1 MFKLE
6 QTTVQVRE
14 MKKMIKLNSKL
25 IILGVSVVA
34 SSALFFTGCFASSSS
49 AGASSAKVESAANG
63 MYNPTKDALDGG
75 VTYKRENGMYTAYA
89 LNEQPTTGVNFGR
102 APTPNEL
109 KAWDADI
116 MPDGTG
122 LPEGSGTVEEG
133 EVLYDKDCAVCHGEF
148 GAGGKGYPTLTGGS
162 MASLTNQRT
171 CPGKDAPNRT
181 IGSYWPQAST
191 LIWYIRDAMPYANPK
206 SYTPDQ
212 MYAMTAYL
220 LYENGV
226 QIEGEDIEELNQ
238 DNFKKIVMPNR
249 DGFYPNIDGPEGVEN
264 VRAFFAEPKNF
275 GAVGTRCMTN
285 CGKEP
290 VARIANEITAVVP
303 PYSTERNL
311 PPVSEDAGPVS
322 EAEKMYEKSCAV
334 CHKTDAMGAPALGD
348 KNAWATVMEQGM
360 DRVNHNAINGIGG
373 MPPKGGAMDLS
384 DDQVKDIVKFMV
396 ESSK

>member
-1 MFKLE
+1 
-6 QTTVQVRE
+6 
-14 MKKMIKLNSKL
+14 MIKLNNKL
-25 IILGVSVVA
+25 IILGVSIAA

-49 AGASSAKVESAANG
+49 AGASSAKVQSAANG

-122 LPEGSGTVEEG
+122 LPIGSGTVEDG
-133 EVLYDKDCAVCHGEF
+133 EALYDRDCVSCHGEF

-162 MASLTNQRT
+162 IDSLTNQRT

-181 IGSYWPQAST
+181 IGTYWPQAST

-206 SYTPDQ
+206 SYTPDE

-220 LYENGV
+220 LYENGI
-226 QIEGEDIEELNQ
+226 QIDGEDIEELNQ

-249 DGFYPNIDGPEGVEN
+249 DGFYPNIDGPDGVEN

-285 CGKEP
+285 CGKES
-290 VARIANEITAVVP
+290 VARVTHEITNVEP
-303 PYSTERNL
+303 PYSTVRDL
-311 PPVSEDAGPVS
+311 PKTDSNAGASVS
-322 EAEKMYEKSCAV
+322 EAEILYEKSCLV
-334 CHKTDAMGAPALGD
+334 CHKTDNMGAPPVGD
-348 KNAWATVMEQGM
+348 KNAWVKVMEQGI
-360 DRVNHNAINGIGG
+360 DRVNHNAINGIGA
-373 MPPKGGAMDLS
+373 MPPKGGAMNLS
-384 DDQVKDIVKFMV
+384 DDQVKDIVNFMI

>member
-1 MFKLE
+1 M
-6 QTTVQVRE
+6 
-14 MKKMIKLNSKL
+14 MKINSKL
-25 IILGVSVVA
+25 IILGISAVA
-34 SSALFFTGCFASSSS
+34 SSALFFTGCFASGTTTATS
-49 AGASSAKVESAANG
+49 SSAKVEAAASG

-75 VTYKRENGMYTAYA
+75 VTYKREGGAYTAYA
-89 LNEQPTTGVNFGR
+89 INEQSTAGVNFGR
-102 APTPNEL
+102 TPTQNEL
-109 KAWDADI
+109 EAWDTDI

-122 LPEGSGTVEEG
+122 LPVGSGTVEEG
-133 EVLYDKDCAVCHGEF
+133 EELYDRDCAVCHGEF

-162 MASLTNQRT
+162 VESLKNQRT

-220 LYENGV
+220 LAENGI
-226 QIEGEDIEELNQ
+226 QIDGEDIEELNQ

-249 DGFYPNIDGPEGVEN
+249 DGFYPNIDGENGVEN
-264 VRAFFAEPKNF
+264 MREFFAEPKNF
-275 GAVGTRCMTN
+275 GAVGTRCMTD

-290 VARIANEITAVVP
+290 VMRIANEITAVEP
-303 PYSTERNL
+303 PYSTVRDL
-311 PPVSEDAGPVS
+311 PPVDDNAGPIS
-322 EAEKMYEKSCAV
+322 EAQRLYEKSCAV

-348 KNAWATVMEQGM
+348 KNAWATVMEQGI
-360 DRVNHNAINGIGG
+360 DRVNHNSINGIGG

-384 DDQVKDIVKFMV
+384 DEQIKDIVKFMI

>member
-1 MFKLE
+1 
-6 QTTVQVRE
+6 
-14 MKKMIKLNSKL
+14 MIKLNSKL

-109 KAWDADI
+109 KAWDSDI

-122 LPEGSGTVEEG
+122 LPEGSGTVDEG
-133 EVLYDKDCAVCHGEF
+133 EALYDKDCAVCHGDF

-162 MASLTNQRT
+162 ITSLTNQRT
-171 CPGKDAPNRT
+171 CPGKDAPKRT
-181 IGSYWPQAST
+181 IGTYWPQAST

-220 LYENGV
+220 LAENGI
-226 QIEGEDIEELNQ
+226 QIDGEDIEELNQ

-249 DGFYPNIDGPEGVEN
+249 NGFYPDIDGPNGVEN

-290 VARIANEITAVVP
+290 VMRIANEITAVVP
-303 PYSTERNL
+303 PYSTVRDL
-311 PPVSEDAGPVS
+311 PPVDESAGPVS

-334 CHKTDAMGAPALGD
+334 CHKTDAMGAPAVGD

-360 DRVNHNAINGIGG
+360 DRVNHNAINGLGG

>member
-1 MFKLE
+1 
-6 QTTVQVRE
+6 
-14 MKKMIKLNSKL
+14 MIKLNNKL

-34 SSALFFTGCFASSSS
+34 SSALFFTGCLGSNAS
-49 AGASSAKVESAANG
+49 AGNSSAKVSSAANG

-75 VTYKRENGMYTAYA
+75 VTYKRENGMYAAYA
-89 LNEQPTTGVNFGR
+89 VNDQATTGVNFGR
-102 APTPNEL
+102 TPTPNEL
-109 KAWDADI
+109 KAWDTDI

-122 LPEGSGTVEEG
+122 LPVGSGTVDDG
-133 EVLYDKDCAVCHGEF
+133 EALYDKDCAVCHGEF

-162 MASLTNQRT
+162 LKSLSNQRT

-220 LYENGV
+220 LKENGV
-226 QIEGEDIEELNQ
+226 KIDGEDIEELNQ

-249 DGFYPNIDGPEGVEN
+249 DGFYPNIDGPNGVEN
-264 VRAFFAEPKNF
+264 VKAFYKDPKNF
-275 GAVGTRCMTN
+275 GAVGVRCMTN
-285 CGKEP
+285 CGKES
-290 VARIANEITAVVP
+290 VATIGNEITAVVP
-303 PYSTERNL
+303 AYSTLRDL
-311 PPVSEDAGPVS
+311 PPESASGPVS
-322 EAEKMYEKSCAV
+322 EAQKIYEKSCAV
-334 CHKTDAMGAPALGD
+334 CHKTDTMGAPALGD
-348 KNAWATVMEQGM
+348 KNAWATVLEQGINM
-360 DRVNHNAINGIGG
+360 VNNNAINGIGG

-384 DDQVKDIVKFMV
+384 DDQVKDVVKFMV